1 MAARC
6 FISAKIES
14 EPFQR
19 GNDFECKRIR
29 KGDREAESKLIPLV
43 YKELR
48 RLAGFY
54 LSGERPDHTL
64 HRLLWYAKLLHLTQ
78 LKEIDWQSSSHFFAI
93 SSQMMRRILIDHARA
108 QLSEKRGSRVRE
120 IPFEELP
127 DISAE
132 NPERLLALESALTKL
147 DQFDH
152 RQCQVVELRFFGG
165 LTEDESA
172 VVLGIS
178 TRTVKRDWRLAR
190 TWLYREISAKDA
202 N

>member
-1 MAARC
+1 VSSQPGEVTFLLA
-6 FISAKIES
+6 
-14 EPFQR
+14 Q
-19 GNDFECKRIR
+19 IR
-29 KGDREAESKLIPLV
+29 KGDRDAESKLIPLV

-48 RLAGFY
+48 RLAGYY

-64 HRLLWYAKLLHLTQ
+64 QPTALVHEAYLRLTL

-108 QLSEKRGSRVRE
+108 HLSQKRGGRMRE
-120 IPFEELP
+120 ISIDELP

-132 NPERLLALESALTKL
+132 NSERLLALEDALTKL

-152 RQCQVVELRFFGG
+152 RQSQIVELRFFGG
-165 LTEDESA
+165 LTEEETA
-172 VVLGIS
+172 IVLGVS

-190 TWLYREISAKDA
+190 TWLYQEMVAKHVT
-202 N
+202 

>member
-108 QLSEKRGSRVRE
+108 QLSEKRGSRVKGDTLRR
-120 IPFEELP
+120 ITGHF
-127 DISAE
+127 SGKSRTAS
-132 NPERLLALESALTKL
+132 RSRKRS
-147 DQFDH
+147 DQTGS
-152 RQCQVVELRFFGG
+152 V
-165 LTEDESA
+165 
-172 VVLGIS
+172 
-178 TRTVKRDWRLAR
+178 
-190 TWLYREISAKDA
+190 
-202 N
+202 